1 MELALRRQLSS
12 PRTQGTGRFAAVVA
26 SIINSPQ
33 SSTGSML
40 SNRANSEL
48 GSPIR
53 QSSFENQSLPTGK
66 MISIL
71 WQSKRMPIF
80 LNRVTMILNWMFRID
95 RKAQRAKGLY
105 HSAQNFIR
113 PVKSHQRTC
122 LRKER
127 SALDARNPRRRR
139 WRRRWLRFRWQNDD
153 RVDGNGSLI
162 PSLVVHLY
170 RSSWCMLQIYQLL
183 LPAHAWLLLSQQSD
197 IVAREICISFQN
209 DFIEHQFAFICVIT
223 QPSLISHEN
232 A

>member
-80 LNRVTMILNWMFRID
+80 LNRVTMILN
-95 RKAQRAKGLY
+95 
-105 HSAQNFIR
+105 
-113 PVKSHQRTC
+113 
-122 LRKER
+122 
-127 SALDARNPRRRR
+127 
-139 WRRRWLRFRWQNDD
+139 
-153 RVDGNGSLI
+153 
-162 PSLVVHLY
+162 
-170 RSSWCMLQIYQLL
+170 
-183 LPAHAWLLLSQQSD
+183 
-197 IVAREICISFQN
+197 
-209 DFIEHQFAFICVIT
+209 
-223 QPSLISHEN
+223 
-232 A
+232 